1 MISAHVVTIL
11 TLLGFLMWHLRFL
24 HQIAKYRRHR
34 NAWRTLALPE
44 SLEVCGRPL
53 PSILTQFNGIDTPVA
68 MARDHLLSKFGN
80 HLRHRVHCDS
90 NTEEKQE
97 VDVAQQQQQQQQQPT
112 SDVIRRY
119 SFNGSIQV
127 EAESASLSSPE
138 GE

>member
-68 MARDHLLSKFGN
+68 MARDYLLSKFGN

-90 NTEEKQE
+90 NSEEK
-97 VDVAQQQQQQQQQPT
+97 QQQQQQQPT

-127 EAESASLSSPE
+127 EAESASLPSPE
-138 GE
+138 GD

>member
-68 MARDHLLSKFGN
+68 MARDYLLSKFGN

-90 NTEEKQE
+90 NSEEK
-97 VDVAQQQQQQQQQPT
+97 QQQPT

-127 EAESASLSSPE
+127 EAESASLPSPE
-138 GE
+138 GD

>member
-90 NTEEKQE
+90 NSEEK
-97 VDVAQQQQQQQQQPT
+97 QQQQQQQPT

-127 EAESASLSSPE
+127 EAESASLPSPE
-138 GE
+138 GD